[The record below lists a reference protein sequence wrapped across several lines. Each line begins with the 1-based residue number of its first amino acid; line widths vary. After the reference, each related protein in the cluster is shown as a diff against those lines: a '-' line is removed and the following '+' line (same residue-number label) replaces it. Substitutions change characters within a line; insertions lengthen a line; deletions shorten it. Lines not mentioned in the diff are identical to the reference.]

1 MKLISPILFISL
13 FTLSFFHSSC
23 KKDPESPNTGN
34 PTRATIPA
42 EGQRNGDPT
51 AGREY
56 LLNGN
61 YISSGIPLTL
71 FTQVIGSDPENV
83 LNRTG
88 DNATIPPEFTAIDAD
103 NGVRVV
109 APNCMQCHGQKI
121 NGDYILG
128 LGNSLGD
135 FTNNGAALMPLIDAG
150 ILALYG
156 PNSDEAEA
164 FARFRRGTLVTGP
177 NIITEVVGVNPADK
191 LTQVLVAHRDPQDLS
206 WLSDAQFPYDTEVI
220 PTDVPAWWLMAKKN
234 AEFYTGS
241 GRGDHA
247 KISTAAALLT
257 LTDSSESR
265 TIDQHAANVM
275 VFIKSIEPPVFPEA
289 TNPILVEEGKILF
302 ENKCASCHGN
312 YGANESY
319 PNYIIPLDEVGT
331 DPALA
336 DAHFA
341 LADFENWYNQS
352 WYSVTAPSA
361 RFETEGGY
369 VAPPLDGVW
378 ATAPYLHNGSVP
390 NLWTLLKSSERPTF
404 WRRTMND
411 QDYDLSL
418 VGWIYTVET
427 SKTDVNTYD
436 THLLGYGNGG
446 HNFGD
451 ALSDAQRTAL
461 IEYLKTL

>member
-1 MKLISPILFISL
+1 MKSNSTLFLFSL
-13 FTLSFFHSSC
+13 LSVSFFFTGC
-23 KKDPESPNTGN
+23 KKDPETPNTGN
-34 PTRATIPA
+34 PSRVVVPA
-42 EGQRNGDPT
+42 EAQRTGDPI

-61 YISSGIPLTL
+61 YISSGIPLAL

-83 LNRTG
+83 LNRSG

-109 APNCMQCHGQKI
+109 AANCMQCHGQKI
-121 NGDYILG
+121 KGDYILG

-164 FARFRRGTLVTGP
+164 FSRFRRGTMVTGP
-177 NIITEVVGVNPADK
+177 NIITEVVGANPADK

-257 LTDSSESR
+257 MTDSSEARS
-265 TIDQHAANVM
+265 IDQNAANVM
-275 VFIKSIEPPVFPEA
+275 AFIKSIEPPLFPEA
-289 TNPILVEEGKILF
+289 TDPILVEEGKMLF
-302 ENKCASCHGN
+302 ENNCATCHGN
-312 YGANESY
+312 YGQNESY
-319 PNYIIPLDEVGT
+319 PNYIVALDDVGT

-336 DAHFA
+336 EAHFA

-352 WYSVTAPSA
+352 WYATTAPAA

-378 ATAPYLHNGSVP
+378 ATAPYLHNGSIP
-390 NLWTLLKSSERPTF
+390 NLWTLLKSSDRPTF
-404 WRRTMND
+404 WRRSMDNE
-411 QDYDLSL
+411 DYDLSM
-418 VGWIYTVET
+418 VGWEFTEES

-436 THLLGYGNGG
+436 TQLLGYGNQG

-451 ALSDAQRTAL
+451 GLSDAQRIVL

>member
-1 MKLISPILFISL
+1 MKFSPSYLSLLFIPAIL
-13 FTLSFFHSSC
+13 ISSC
-23 KKDPESPNTGN
+23 KKDPEN
-34 PTRATIPA
+34 PPTNNSANIAIPI
-42 EGQRNGDPT
+42 EPQRVGDPT
-51 AGREY
+51 AGRDY
-56 LLNGN
+56 LVNGD
-61 YISSGIPLTL
+61 YISSGIPIAL
-71 FTQVIGSDPENV
+71 FNQAFGTDPENV

-88 DNATIPPEFTAIDAD
+88 DNATIAPAFTAIDAD

-121 NGDYILG
+121 KGDYILG

-150 ILALYG
+150 ILAIYG
-156 PNSDEAEA
+156 PNSPEAAA
-164 FARFRRGTLVTGP
+164 FARFKRGTLVTGP
-177 NIITEVVGVNPADK
+177 NIVTEVVGANPADK
-191 LTQVLVAHRDPQDLS
+191 LTQVLVAHRDPVDLS
-206 WLSDAQFPYDTEVI
+206 WLTTPQFAYDAEVI

-257 LTDSSESR
+257 LTDSSEAR
-265 TIDQHAANVM
+265 QIDQYAADVM
-275 VFIKSIEPPVFPEA
+275 AFIKSIEPPVYPGN
-289 TNPILVEEGKILF
+289 TDPILVDEGKLIF
-302 ENKCASCHGN
+302 ENNCSTCHGT

-319 PNYIIPLDEVGT
+319 PNYIVPLEDVGT
-331 DPALA
+331 DAELA
-336 DAHFA
+336 NAHFA
-341 LADFENWYNQS
+341 LADFEGWYNQS
-352 WYSVTAPSA
+352 WYSTTAPSA
-361 RFETEGGY
+361 RFETVGGY

-390 NLWTLLKSSERPTF
+390 NLQTLLKSSDRPTF
-404 WRRTMND
+404 WRRSMDDN
-411 QDYDLSL
+411 DYDLES
-418 VGWIYTVET
+418 VGWMYTVE
-427 SKTDVNTYD
+427 SSQTDINTYD
-436 THLLGYGNGG
+436 TQLKGYGNQG